1 MFQKVFL
8 KPKEEKRILK
18 GHLWVFSNEIDTQRH
33 SLKSFSPGEI
43 VHIFSSKNDFVG
55 TGFINPNSLICIR
68 ILSRKKI
75 KNLEELKEI
84 IKSKIYLALELRENL
99 FSKPY
104 YRLVFGESDYLPG
117 LIIDRFEQT
126 FVLQINSFGMEKIT
140 SLILDNILEIFPTA
154 SIILKND
161 SKARKMENLP
171 LEVKVIGA
179 KQETQT
185 VLENDLEFS
194 FPLLKGQKTGWFFD
208 QRENRLLIKT
218 ISRGKKVLDI
228 FSYVGSF
235 SLNALA
241 GGAREVVALD
251 RSSEAL
257 AYLKLNAQRYG
268 FQVKA
273 IKGEAFNSLQRLASE
288 GEKFDL
294 IILDPPALIP
304 SKPAYKQG
312 VKAYLRYNQLA
323 LSLLAKKGFFYT
335 ASCSYHLSLEELQK
349 IVKEAAY
356 KVHKKVKILKYCFQ
370 GPDHPLHPFMPETLY
385 LKGLFCYVE

>member
-1 MFQKVFL
+1 M
-8 KPKEEKRILK
+8 
-18 GHLWVFSNEIDTQRH
+18 
-33 SLKSFSPGEI
+33 
-43 VHIFSSKNDFVG
+43 
-55 TGFINPNSLICIR
+55 
-68 ILSRKKI
+68 
-75 KNLEELKEI
+75 
-84 IKSKIYLALELRENL
+84 
-99 FSKPY
+99 
-104 YRLVFGESDYLPG
+104 PG

-218 ISRGKKVLDI
+218 FSRDKKVLDI

-241 GGAREVVALD
+241 GGAREVIALD

-273 IKGEAFNSLQRLASE
+273 IKGEAFNGLQRLASE

-304 SKPAYKQG
+304 SKSAYKQG

-323 LSLLAKKGFFYT
+323 LSCSLKRAFFILL
-335 ASCSYHLSLEELQK
+335 LVP
-349 IVKEAAY
+349 I
-356 KVHKKVKILKYCFQ
+356 I
-370 GPDHPLHPFMPETLY
+370 
-385 LKGLFCYVE
+385 